1 MTLKVWLGRVMMM
14 AALSAVSSAVQ
25 ATTPCYDVMTYNIR
39 LDLPSDGENAWPHR
53 RDALGKQISYYAPD
67 VIGLQEVLL
76 HQRQALEKDL
86 PAYRFVGAARDDGV
100 EQGEFSPI
108 AYRNDRF
115 RLLASGTFWL
125 SPTPNTPGKGWDAA
139 YPRIAT
145 WARLQDRLSEKRIL
159 ALNTHFDH
167 VGTTARLE
175 SSRLIRSWI
184 DTNKGKRDRVVLM
197 GDLNSTPDSQAYATI
212 IAPQTG
218 SISLQDTITLSETP
232 HFGPFGT
239 FNAFNIEQD
248 QGSPIDH
255 IFVSSRIN
263 VIRHATLAHHSKG
276 RLASDHYPVLANI
289 CLANKR

>member
-1 MTLKVWLGRVMMM
+1 
-14 AALSAVSSAVQ
+14 
-25 ATTPCYDVMTYNIR
+25 MTYNIR